1 MLATFRG
8 VVEDGQVRWISDTPP
23 EGAQFVAVASTFP
36 SVEEQLARLKA
47 IPPEERQKAFD
58 EFIRLARQEPPREV
72 DISQISDQE
81 LVDIVHEIRAE
92 RAARRRTA
100 QA

>member
-8 VVEDGQVRWISDTPP
+8 VVEGGQVRWFSDTPP
-23 EGAQFVAVASTFP
+23 EGTQFVAVASTLP

-47 IPPEERQKAFD
+47 IPLEERHKAFD
-58 EFIRLARQEPPREV
+58 EYIRLARQESPPEV
-72 DISQISDQE
+72 DISRISDQE
-81 LVDIVHEIRAE
+81 LVDIVHEIRAQ
-92 RAARRRTA
+92 RAAKRRAA